1 MHKFDLNDDNLNREK
16 DYLTDITPVKQ
27 ESSFQIHQE
36 EEEEE
41 EEELEDLDLLSRPE
55 TPLQTPPQ
63 LIPRPEYNPNFQVDS
78 THLIATTI
86 EINQSFNEATYTPP
100 INPITSNNQLRDK
113 ISIFVDGNNMFYA
126 QQKNGWFFDPRKVI
140 DYFSEESGFML
151 INAFWYTGLKDSQD
165 QRGFRDAL
173 ISLGYTVRT
182 KILKEYYDDSSGR
195 FSQKANL
202 DIEIV
207 VDMFNTVDQYDRV
220 VLFSGDGDF
229 ERAIELLRSKNTHI
243 TVVSTDGM
251 IARELRN
258 ATDRYIDL
266 NEIRY
271 CIEKRDE

>member
-1 MHKFDLNDDNLNREK
+1 MHKFDINDDNLNLET
-16 DYLTDITPVKQ
+16 DYLSDI
-27 ESSFQIHQE
+27 SQIQE
-36 EEEEE
+36 ENNFLIIDEK
-41 EEELEDLDLLSRPE
+41 EDEQLNPK
-55 TPLQTPPQ
+55 PQ
-63 LIPRPEYNPNFQVDS
+63 LIPRPEYNPNFEVES
-78 THLIATTI
+78 THLITTTI
-86 EINQSFNEATYTPP
+86 EINQNFNKNYSPNHTNHT
-100 INPITSNNQLRDK
+100 NNVHNNQLRDK

>member
-1 MHKFDLNDDNLNREK
+1 MTEAGLCHCNGGGRPK
-16 DYLTDITPVKQ
+16 DRL
-27 ESSFQIHQE
+27 
-36 EEEEE
+36 
-41 EEELEDLDLLSRPE
+41 
-55 TPLQTPPQ
+55 
-63 LIPRPEYNPNFQVDS
+63 
-78 THLIATTI
+78 
-86 EINQSFNEATYTPP
+86 
-100 INPITSNNQLRDK
+100 
-113 ISIFVDGNNMFYA
+113 SIFVDGNNMFYA
-126 QQKNGWFFDPRKVI
+126 QQKNGWFFDPRKVLN
-140 DYFSEESGFML
+140 YFTNDPNIML

-220 VLFSGDGDF
+220 ILFSGDGDF

-243 TVVSTDGM
+243 TVVSTEGM

-258 ATDRYIDL
+258 ATDRYI
-266 NEIRY
+266 
-271 CIEKRDE
+271 

>member
-1 MHKFDLNDDNLNREK
+1 MQNFDFNNGNLSLAKSYLERPSELNNKENYSGENNENNGTNPK
-16 DYLTDITPVKQ
+16 
-27 ESSFQIHQE
+27 
-36 EEEEE
+36 
-41 EEELEDLDLLSRPE
+41 
-55 TPLQTPPQ
+55 PQ
-63 LIPRPEYNPNFQVDS
+63 LIPRPEYNPEYQLNS
-78 THLIATTI
+78 TTI
-86 EINQSFNEATYTPP
+86 INSTTEINNH
-100 INPITSNNQLRDK
+100 NNNHHYHPNNHRLRDR

-266 NEIRY
+266 NEIKG
-271 CIEKRDE
+271 CIEKRDY